1 MDVADVQFRHT
12 LHSEHCLVGA
22 KTLRSRLCR
31 TGGAGIRRVCRSNKW
46 SKCQTCPSVRSIRW
60 LARPSTPRT
69 RRQLIAAAL
78 GSSSSSFATHL
89 SPSFGRTAEE
99 EEGDLEDEGRREEK
113 LFLLLLSSVFR
124 PRVLIFSPLPPS
136 PSSFSPSSV
145 GHRRDEASP

>member
-22 KTLRSRLCR
+22 KTRRSRLCR

-89 SPSFGRTAEE
+89 SPSFGRTAAEE

-136 PSSFSPSSV
+136 PSSSPSSV